1 MTAARQDLLD
11 TLLHWM
17 RERGLSHLR
26 FRDGHQSI
34 ALTLDDAIA
43 APEPLA
49 IASPVAGDVLLHH
62 AVQPVPLVRAGDRVD
77 AGQVLALL
85 AQGPLYVAV
94 RAPRAGTLRRILARH
109 GAAVAAGE
117 PLMLLA

>member
-1 MTAARQDLLD
+1 MTDARQDLLD

-26 FRDGHQSI
+26 FRGGDQSI
-34 ALTLDDAIA
+34 TLTLDDATA
-43 APEPLA
+43 AAEPLA
-49 IASPVAGDVLLHH
+49 IASPVAGDVLMHH
-62 AVQPVPLVRAGDRVD
+62 AVQPGPMVRVGDRVD

-85 AQGPLYVAV
+85 AQGPLYVAI
-94 RAPRAGTLRRILARH
+94 RAPRTGTLRRILARH
-109 GAAVAAGE
+109 GTSVAAGE

>member
-11 TLLHWM
+11 TLLLWM

-26 FRDGHQSI
+26 FRDGDQSI
-34 ALTLDDAIA
+34 ALTLDDVMA

-49 IASPVAGDVLLHH
+49 VASPVAGDVLLHH
-62 AVQPVPLVRAGDRVD
+62 AVQPAPLARIGDRVN
-77 AGQVLALL
+77 AGQVLFLL

-94 RAPRAGTLRRILARH
+94 RAPRAGTLRHIQVRH
-109 GAAVAAGE
+109 GASVAAGE
-117 PLMLLA
+117 PVMLLA